1 MLKIKPR
8 YFQIAETLEKEIQEL
23 APNSLL
29 ATEDQM
35 AERFEVSR
43 ITVRAALDLLENS
56 GKISRLRG
64 RGTIVSPQKLIR
76 NLSPFMS
83 FEADMKSQG
92 IKFSSKLLSFETG
105 LASSPDIALRLRL
118 SGKDKVARLTL
129 SRQVNQQT
137 ICHEERFYPK
147 SIGNKI
153 RAEDVEKSDCSL
165 ILEKASKRKIET
177 VSWHSEIMSSSREVA
192 NSLGIA
198 SRSLV
203 FSSSYTWFDSENQP
217 IETGLIS
224 YRIDRCQFHFKDKFK
239 SS

>member
-8 YFQIAETLEKEIQEL
+8 YFQIAETLEEEIQEL

-35 AERFEVSR
+35 AERFKVSR

-64 RGTIVSPQKLIR
+64 RGTIVSPRKLVR
-76 NLSPFMS
+76 NLSPYMS

-92 IKFSSKLLSFETG
+92 INFSNKLLSFETG
-105 LASSPDIALRLRL
+105 LTPSAHIVSRLGLNER
-118 SGKDKVARLTL
+118 DKVARLTL

-137 ICHEERFYPK
+137 ICHEERFYPN

-153 RAEDVEKSDCSL
+153 KPEEVEKSDCSL
-165 ILEKASKRKIET
+165 ILEKATKRKIET

-203 FSSSYTWFDSENQP
+203 FNCSYTWFDNEHQS

-224 YRIDRCQFHFKDKFK
+224 YRIDRCQFHFEDKFK
-239 SS
+239 NR